1 MAAKLPEKRPR
12 SRARATPGA
21 MLASPCRMAFPAH
34 RPRPFFETA
43 AFFYLLLATA
53 GTLWLG
59 WQRGRLGLGLFVA
72 PGGWGIDLG
81 AGIVLGGSLLAG
93 WRLWRRLSATARRI
107 EAELAALLAPLSR
120 GEAVA
125 LAVIS
130 ALAEEV
136 FFRGALQGA
145 IGWLPTAL
153 LFALLHLGP
162 GRNLRLWSLFALA
175 AGLVLGAWVHW
186 RGALGGAILAHL
198 LVNGVNLLALARR
211 SRTAAP
217 GSERGEGGDPV

>member
-1 MAAKLPEKRPR
+1 
-12 SRARATPGA
+12 
-21 MLASPCRMAFPAH
+21 MLASACRMASLAH

-59 WQRGRLGLGLFVA
+59 WQRGRLGGELFVEPA
-72 PGGWGIDLG
+72 TWWIDLG
-81 AGIVLGGSLLAG
+81 GGLALGGLLLAG
-93 WRLWRRLSATARRI
+93 WRLWRRSSATARRI

-120 GEAVA
+120 GDAVA

-130 ALAEEV
+130 AIAEEV

-162 GRNLRLWSLFALA
+162 GKSLRLWSLFALA
-175 AGLVLGAWVHW
+175 AGLVLGLWVHW
-186 RGALGGAILAHL
+186 RGALGGAIVAHL
-198 LVNGVNLLALARR
+198 LVNGVNLLALERQSR
-211 SRTAAP
+211 STAP
-217 GSERGEGGDPV
+217 GVGRGENGDSI